1 MAELFKDVDKKIDVL
16 DTLRQWILKCGPS
29 YGSIKPE
36 IVIYAK
42 KPVRIII
49 NRQDEKI
56 TLEKDTQI

>member
-1 MAELFKDVDKKIDVL
+1 MAELFKDIEKKVDVL
-16 DTLRQWILKCGPS
+16 DTLRQWIIKYGPA

-36 IVIYAK
+36 IIIYSK
-42 KPVRIII
+42 KPVRVVI